1 MKISVKGQYGLIA
14 MTYLGLNQPNV
25 ISSSIISEKL
35 NLSKIYLEQ
44 VFSLLKRAKL
54 VNSEK
59 GSNGGYTLAKPAS
72 LITAYDILY
81 AIETKLFE
89 RFILSSETNHIET
102 ALDELVYK
110 RIDNDLINNLKAISL
125 DDLVIKAKGNSI
137 QAHMYYI

>member
-14 MTYLGLNQPNV
+14 MTYLGLNEPNV

-44 VFSLLKRAKL
+44 VLSLLKRAKL
-54 VNSEK
+54 VHSEK
-59 GSNGGYTLAKPAS
+59 GSNGGYTLAKATA
-72 LITAYDILY
+72 LITTYDILY

-89 RFILSSETNHIET
+89 RFTLSSKSNHIEAT
-102 ALDELVYK
+102 LDELVYK
-110 RIDNDLINNLKAISL
+110 KIDNDMITNLKSIRL
-125 DDLVIKAKGNSI
+125 DDLVNKAKENSI

>member
-14 MTYLGLNQPNV
+14 MTYLGLNEPNV
-25 ISSSIISEKL
+25 ISSTIISDKL

-54 VNSEK
+54 VHSEK
-59 GSNGGYTLAKPAS
+59 GSNGGYALAKATA

-89 RFILSSETNHIET
+89 KFTLSSKNNHIET
-102 ALDELVYK
+102 TLDELVYK
-110 RIDNDLINNLKAISL
+110 RIDNDMITNLKSIRL
-125 DDLVIKAKGNSI
+125 DDLINKVKENSI